1 MRADRQEQ
9 ELRFT
14 RRALMMGGG
23 GALAF
28 LGLGARLYSLQVL
41 ETERYQLLS
50 DDNQFNYH
58 MLPPSRGRVLDR
70 FGIAIADNRDSYRVL
85 LVPERAG
92 DVEQAL
98 DDLSHYLP
106 LSQSRLDR
114 VMRAV
119 RRGERFNAVTVQDD
133 LDWQTFATINLHA
146 PDLVGVTPDVGEVR
160 SYPYGPSFAHVLGY
174 VQTPN
179 DNDIANDDPDAERLL
194 RHPGFRVGKTGVEI
208 AQEHELRGS
217 AGALKVEVDHL
228 GRVIR
233 ELPDQSSNPQQG
245 QDVVLTLDTDI
256 QRFALERLGD
266 QSGAAVTIDVQT
278 GELIS
283 LVSAPSFDP
292 NLFVGGI
299 SSVNYSALR
308 DNDHRPLFNKAIQG
322 TYPPGST
329 FKAVVAAAALE
340 HGITTPSETVRCT
353 GSVRLGNREFHCWRR
368 QGHGIVDLRDAVKKS
383 CDIYFYEIAERLG
396 IDRIHEMG
404 RRFGL
409 GEHFDLGIAGVASG
423 LMPSPQWKRA
433 RRDEGWSTGDTYNT
447 GIGQGFTL
455 ASPLQLAVM
464 TARLASG
471 RMVEPTL
478 FRNAMAPPAP
488 HIDVSDAVL
497 EQVRDGLRAVVE
509 EPGGTSFSLRGLG
522 IEGVEMAGKTGTAQV
537 YSITAEERE
546 SGVRDQEDLPWR
558 LRDHG
563 LFVCYA
569 PADNPKYAVVVVIE
583 HGGGSSAATRPARDI
598 LRRVVARDPS
608 SRPGVFA
615 DLGSDKSGG
624 SDGRLP

>member
-9 ELRFT
+9 ELQFT
-14 RRALMMGGG
+14 RRAILMAGG
-23 GALAF
+23 GALVFA
-28 LGLGARLYSLQVL
+28 GLSARLYSLQVL
-41 ETERYQLLS
+41 EAERYRLLS
-50 DDNQFNYH
+50 DDNQFNFR

-70 FGIAIADNRDSYRVL
+70 FGLPIADNRDSYRVL
-85 LVPERAG
+85 LVPEQAG
-92 DVEQAL
+92 DVEAAL
-98 DDLSHYLP
+98 DQLEAHLP
-106 LSQSRLDR
+106 ISPNERERIL
-114 VMRAV
+114 RAV
-119 RRGERFNAVTVQDD
+119 RRGPGFRAVTVADD
-133 LDWQTFATINLHA
+133 LDWETFAAINMHA
-146 PDLVGVTPDVGEVR
+146 PDLAGITPDVGEVR
-160 SYPYGPSFAHVLGY
+160 AYPYGPSFAHVLGY
-174 VQTPN
+174 VQSPN
-179 DNDIANDDPDAERLL
+179 EDDIANDDPDAERLL

-208 AQEHELRGS
+208 AREHELRGAS
-217 AGALKVEVDHL
+217 GALKVEVDHR

-233 ELPDQSSNPQQG
+233 ELPEQSVTPRQG
-245 QDVVLTLDTDI
+245 QDVVMSLDADI
-256 QRFALERLGD
+256 QRYALERLGD
-266 QSGAAVTIDVQT
+266 ESASAVVIDVES

-283 LVSAPSFDP
+283 MVSTPSFDP

-308 DNDHRPLFNKAIQG
+308 DNDHNPLFHKAIQG

-340 HGITTPSETVRCT
+340 HGIVEPGETVNCT
-353 GSVRLGNREFHCWRR
+353 GSVELGNREFHCWRR
-368 QGHGIVDLRDAVKKS
+368 RGHGVVDLRQAVKSS

-409 GEHFDLGIAGVASG
+409 GEQFDLGIAGVARG
-423 LMPSPQWKRA
+423 IMPSPQWKRA

-464 TARLASG
+464 TARVASG
-471 RMVEPTL
+471 RAVVPTL
-478 FRNAMAPPAP
+478 FRNAMAPPAQ
-488 HIDVSDAVL
+488 HMGLSDEAMDR
-497 EQVRDGLRAVVE
+497 VRDGLRAVVE
-509 EPGGTSFSLRGLG
+509 EPGGTSYSLQGLG

-537 YSITAEERE
+537 YSISAEERE
-546 SGVRDQEDLPWR
+546 AGVREQEDLPWR

-569 PADNPKYAVVVVIE
+569 PADNPKYATVVVVE

-615 DLGSDKSGG
+615 DLPTNTQGG
-624 SDGRLP
+624 A